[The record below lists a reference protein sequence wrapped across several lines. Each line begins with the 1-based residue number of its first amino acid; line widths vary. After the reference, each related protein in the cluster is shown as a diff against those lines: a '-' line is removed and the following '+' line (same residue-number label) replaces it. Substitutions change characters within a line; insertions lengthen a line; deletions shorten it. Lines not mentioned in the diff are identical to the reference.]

1 MTAFTLAHFSDVHLS
16 PVSGFGP
23 RHWNLK
29 RSLGYLNWLKK
40 RRHVHARGV
49 ADTLLA
55 DAAALRVDH
64 IAITGD
70 LINLGL
76 PAEYEAALGW
86 LHDLGSPQRI
96 TVVPGNHDVYTRL
109 SGHPGIARWA
119 AYMGSEE
126 QSLAFPFIRRVGPL
140 ALVGL
145 NSAVETA
152 PFVAAGRL
160 GAHQI
165 EVAGEMLDGLAEE
178 GLIRVVLIHHPPLPG
193 LTSPRRA
200 LADAQH
206 FARMLQRVGAEL
218 VLYGHNHTER
228 LDWLAHAAHE
238 RGGEIPVIGVSSA
251 SSGKAHKDEPLAR
264 YNVFTFF
271 KGGGGVLR
279 IRHTVRGLETV
290 GGPVVKLAESILD
303 LGPGR
308 QSRRDSASR

>member
-16 PVSGFGP
+16 PVAGFGP
-23 RHWNLK
+23 RHWNVK

-40 RRHVHARGV
+40 RQHVHRRDV
-49 ADTLLA
+49 AGKLIA
-55 DAAALRVDH
+55 DAVGLRVNH

-76 PAEYEAALGW
+76 PAEYEAALAW
-86 LHDLGSPQRI
+86 LQDIGPPQGI
-96 TVVPGNHDVYTRL
+96 TVVPGNHDVYTKL
-109 SGHPGIARWA
+109 VGHPGIARWA

-126 QSLAFPFIRRVGPL
+126 QSLAFPFVRRIGPL

-165 EVAGEMLDGLAEE
+165 EVAGELLDRLAAE

-193 LTSPRRA
+193 LASPRRA

-206 FARMLQRVGAEL
+206 FTRMLGRSGAEL
-218 VLYGHNHTER
+218 VLYGHNHSER
-228 LDWLAHAAHE
+228 LDWLTHAATE
-238 RGGEIPVIGVSSA
+238 TGGQIPVIGVPSA
-251 SSGKAHKDEPLAR
+251 SSGKTCKAEPLAR

-271 KGGGGVLR
+271 KGGGTLR
-279 IRHTVRGLETV
+279 IRHTVRGLETSD
-290 GGPVVKLAESILD
+290 GPVVKLSESVLD
-303 LGPGR
+303 LGSGKMP
-308 QSRRDSASR
+308 RRDSASR